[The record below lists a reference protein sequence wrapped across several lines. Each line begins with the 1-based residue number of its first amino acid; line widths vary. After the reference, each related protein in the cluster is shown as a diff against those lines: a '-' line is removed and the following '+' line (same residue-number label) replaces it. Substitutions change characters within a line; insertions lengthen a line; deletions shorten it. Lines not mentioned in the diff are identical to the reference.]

1 MLCFSLLALMFLSP
15 MPTSPP
21 LCVLL
26 SLATLLGGST
36 TRPCPFC
43 LFLLLLF
50 LALPLYPGGDT
61 WARWSWSSLR
71 GDLLAHWRTDLM
83 GRPLPGWWQAIKAG
97 CRFLT
102 LPRPHE
108 HLPYEPLLW

>member
-1 MLCFSLLALMFLSP
+1 MLCFSLLALLLLSP
-15 MPTSPP
+15 MPTCPP

-26 SLATLLGGST
+26 SLVTLLSGPT

-43 LFLLLLF
+43 LLLLLLF
-50 LALPLYPGGDT
+50 LSLPLYPGGDT
-61 WARWSWSSLR
+61 WARWSWTSLR

-83 GRPLPGWWQAIKAG
+83 GRPLPGWWQAVKAS

-102 LPRPHE
+102 LPRPCE
-108 HLPYEPLLW
+108 QLPYEPLLW